1 MSGHVIPA
9 RVYYGV
15 FGALLALTAITTW
28 IAYQDLGA
36 WNTPIAL
43 AIAGFKVVL
52 VVLYF
57 MHVRYSPKLI
67 WVAVVASAY
76 WLLIFFGFLMAD
88 YLTRRPVAG
97 WEPPI
102 AW

>member
-1 MSGHVIPA
+1 MSGHVLPL
-9 RVYYGV
+9 RVYYSV
-15 FGALLALTAITTW
+15 FGALLVLTAVTTW
-28 IAYQDLGA
+28 IAYLDLGA

-57 MHVRYSPKLI
+57 MHVRYSGKLI

-76 WLLIFFGFLMAD
+76 WLLILFGFLMAD
-88 YLTRRPVAG
+88 YVTRQPIDG
-97 WEPPI
+97 WTAPI